1 MNTRVANILDE
12 TLSVEARDRSAPA
25 VALSD
30 SLDGKTATIN
40 RIDGLM
46 SEVGRAAARGRH
58 RNRGEKCSDG
68 LGCTYMTSKSFK
80 LPA

>member
-1 MNTRVANILDE
+1 M
-12 TLSVEARDRSAPA
+12 EADDRSAPA

-46 SEVGRAAARGRH
+46 SEVGIVLPLRAVMAIAAKNARMAWAVLM
-58 RNRGEKCSDG
+58 K
-68 LGCTYMTSKSFK
+68 SKSFK